1 MSGNKDSLGRVLG
14 VALALCVVCS
24 VIVSTAAVVLKP
36 QQEANKTRDLKRNIL
51 MAAGLFDASQTVEAQ
66 FEMVTTRVID
76 LNSGEYR
83 DDVDPMSYDQRAA
96 AKNASMSTKLSGKQD
111 LAKIQR
117 RENLSLVYLVNNT
130 SGELDKV
137 ILPIRG
143 YGLWSTL
150 YGFVALDSDA
160 NTIAGLGFYEH
171 GETPGLGGEIDNPR
185 WKAIWKG
192 KKTYRDGA
200 VAISVV
206 KGAVNAD
213 AAAADWQ
220 VDGLSGATLTSRGV
234 KNLVQYWL
242 GVDGFEPYL
251 DNLRKGDA

>member
-1 MSGNKDSLGRVLG
+1 MSSNKDSLGRVLG

-24 VIVSTAAVVLKP
+24 VIVSTAAVLLKP

-51 MAAGLFDASQTVEAQ
+51 MAAGLFDASRSVEAQ
-66 FEMVTTRVID
+66 FEMVTTRVVD
-76 LNSGEYR
+76 LDSGEYR
-83 DDVDPMSYDQRAA
+83 DDVDPSTYDQRAA
-96 AKNASMSTKLSGKQD
+96 AKNSAMSTKLSGEED
-111 LAKIQR
+111 IAKIQR
-117 RENLSLVYLVNNT
+117 RENMSLVYLVNND
-130 SGELDKV
+130 SGTLDKV

-150 YGFVALDSDA
+150 YGFVALDADA

-171 GETPGLGGEIDNPR
+171 GETPGLGGEVDNPR
-185 WKAIWKG
+185 WKAIWEG
-192 KKTYRDGA
+192 KKTYRNGD
-200 VAISVV
+200 VAISVI

-213 AAAADWQ
+213 SPAADWQ

-234 KNLVQYWL
+234 NNLVQYWL
-242 GVDGFEPYL
+242 GSDGFEPYL